1 MNGLDLQS
9 GASELYSFRAL
20 ISETELRQL
29 MQLNDLC
36 GCGVDFMKAT
46 DDDIKALIKK
56 VTFDEAPESN
66 LIIKKSNVKR
76 DKGAFSKYK
85 DATAVLTR
93 DK

>member
-1 MNGLDLQS
+1 
-9 GASELYSFRAL
+9 
-20 ISETELRQL
+20 
-29 MQLNDLC
+29 
-36 GCGVDFMKAT
+36 MKAT

-66 LIIKKSNVKR
+66 LIMKKSNVKR